1 MLWGGIFL
9 TFKQRLAG
17 LRAENG
23 LRQSDVAEKIGIS
36 TTAYRNIETGP
47 SAPSLENLIKLA
59 DLFNVSLDYLT
70 GRSEERR

>member
-1 MLWGGIFL
+1 LEGLFL

-23 LRQSDVAEKIGIS
+23 LRQRDVADKIGIS
-36 TTAYRNIETGP
+36 TTAYRNIEKGP
-47 SAPSLENLIKLA
+47 SDPSLETLIKLA
-59 DLFNVSLDYLT
+59 DLFNVSLDHIV